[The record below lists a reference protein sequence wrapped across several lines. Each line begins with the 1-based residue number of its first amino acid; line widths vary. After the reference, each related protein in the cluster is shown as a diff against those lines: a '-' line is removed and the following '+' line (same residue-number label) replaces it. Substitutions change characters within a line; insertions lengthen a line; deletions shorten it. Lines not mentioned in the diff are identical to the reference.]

1 MPVAFL
7 RGLALRPNA
16 PHMAHYT
23 TTLTSGL
30 HRFFRTRML
39 EEPFPQNAY

>member
-1 MPVAFL
+1 MLVASL
-7 RGLALRPNA
+7 RDGVLRPSA

-30 HRFFRTRML
+30 HRFFRTRMPK
-39 EEPFPQNAY
+39 EPFPQNAY